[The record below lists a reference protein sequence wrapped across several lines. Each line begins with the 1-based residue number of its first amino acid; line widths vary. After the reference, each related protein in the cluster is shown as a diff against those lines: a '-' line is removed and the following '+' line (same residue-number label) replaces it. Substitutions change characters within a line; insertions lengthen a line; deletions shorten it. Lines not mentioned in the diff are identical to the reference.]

1 MSLQDLKKEEKGL
14 KDKKKKD
21 WKWNNF
27 KVMTILEEIR
37 TILSLWLFQ
46 NLEFLPTKNKKEILI
61 LILGIRKSSNFRI
74 KLKTDIDFLIPK
86 ISKVQIKI
94 CKKSV
99 RMCHKVYRVTHIKK
113 IAMYKKFYITK
124 IKISKI

>member
-14 KDKKKKD
+14 KDKKEKD

-46 NLEFLPTKNKKEILI
+46 DQEFLPTKNKKKTLI
-61 LILGIRKSSNFRI
+61 FILGSRKLSNFKI
-74 KLKTDIDFLIPK
+74 KLKMDIDFLIPK
-86 ISKVQIKI
+86 INKVQIKI

-99 RMCHKVYRVTHIKK
+99 RMYHKVYRVTHIKK

>member
-14 KDKKKKD
+14 KDKKEKD

-46 NLEFLPTKNKKEILI
+46 DQEFLPTKNKKETLI
-61 LILGIRKSSNFRI
+61 FILGSRKLSNFKI
-74 KLKTDIDFLIPK
+74 KLKMDIDFLIPK
-86 ISKVQIKI
+86 INKVQIKI

-99 RMCHKVYRVTHIKK
+99 RMYHKVYRVTHIKK